1 MDSEYGTSF
10 VEGDIFTMRYVKY
23 VADFMGSPF
32 DQVDYNSN
40 RFHSLADL
48 ELGVADM
55 LTQEQLMEVFS
66 GYIDESANP
75 QSMGVYKQGIEDFEQ
90 LLLGYL

>member
-10 VEGDIFTMRYVKY
+10 EGDVFAMRYVKY
-23 VADFMGSPF
+23 VADFMGCPF
-32 DQVDYNSN
+32 DQIDYNSN

-48 ELGVADM
+48 ELGVDDM
-55 LTQEQLMEVFS
+55 LTQEQLKMTFS

-75 QSMGVYKQGIEDFEQ
+75 QSLGVYKKGIEDFEQ
-90 LLLGYL
+90 LLFGFL